1 MNAKFMA
8 RLELAEARFP
18 PVPRQWDM
26 SILNEAEL
34 ELLEALPG
42 TEAELRAHIE
52 APDYDFIR
60 LALIVKRLERGS

>member
-18 PVPRQWDM
+18 PALRQWDM
-26 SILNEAEL
+26 SILNDAEL
-34 ELLEALPG
+34 QVLADLPATETELSAYI
-42 TEAELRAHIE
+42 A

-60 LALIVKRLERGS
+60 LALIVKRLERGR